1 MEKRSAEAERARP
14 TVGSVRVLVVDD
26 QRPFRAAARA
36 VISRMP
42 GWEVAGVAETG
53 EEAVTAAAGL
63 LPDLVLM
70 DVNLPG
76 IDGAE
81 AAARV
86 REVAPH
92 TLTVLCSTYRAE
104 DLRIDPMG
112 RGIAGYLHKEELG
125 GPVLRE
131 LWRRI
136 SPAA

>member
-1 MEKRSAEAERARP
+1 MEQQGADAERGLP

-26 QRPFRAAARA
+26 QRPFRAAAKA
-36 VISRMP
+36 VIARMP

-63 LPDLVLM
+63 RPDLVLM

-86 REVAPH
+86 RQVAPG

-112 RGIAGYLHKEELG
+112 VGIAGYLHKEELG

-131 LWRRI
+131 LWRRLN
-136 SPAA
+136 AA